1 LRYIEYITIKEN
13 SSHMSLDE
21 FKQLKRENRELQ
33 GQITEILDQI
43 TPDDELLKEN
53 RNLSDALN
61 GMMHD
66 NMLYKNHMDEM
77 KGLLQNMQI
86 ELKKLKNKA

>member
-1 LRYIEYITIKEN
+1 
-13 SSHMSLDE
+13 MSLDE

-66 NMLYKNHMDEM
+66 NMLYKNSYGRDERITP
-77 KGLLQNMQI
+77 KHADRT
-86 ELKKLKNKA
+86 EKT